1 MKVNLI
7 VKLTNYGFT
16 INLGKNEIS
25 LSYEI
30 ELRNQVTENDVTFAV
45 ANSNNFIE
53 PFPWSY

>member
-1 MKVNLI
+1 MNLI

-45 ANSNNFIE
+45 ANSNNFTE
-53 PFPWSY
+53 PFPWNY